1 MKMIFAVAAG
11 GALGAVGRFLLSSG
25 TSQWLGHGFPFG
37 TLIANIVGSFLLGI
51 LLELS
56 AMTWTPSPE
65 FRAFLSVGF
74 LGAFTTFS
82 TFSLDAV
89 TLWQRGEL
97 MTVGIY
103 VGGSVLIGISGF
115 LLGIFM
121 VKSVLS

>member
-25 TSQWLGHGFPFG
+25 TGQWLGHGFPFG

-51 LLELS
+51 LLEIS

-65 FRAFLSVGF
+65 LRAFLSVGF

-97 MTVGIY
+97 MTAGIY

-115 LLGIFM
+115 LLGVFM